1 MELSILP
8 FTLEDQL
15 ILATLSYANFGPYVK
30 SDEKITIKE
39 ATERLLKINYKPEN
53 FRVKNDYKLVEA
65 IMNAPRFSSLYIS
78 DIEEHFDKGLK
89 QFFAFTVHLK
99 RAKLIVYRG
108 TDNTV
113 TGWKED
119 FDMAYEPE
127 VPSQA
132 EALKYL
138 NKIARRYSGS
148 LLLTGHSKGG
158 NLSIYA
164 AANASESIR
173 KRIIAVFN
181 NDGPGFNEENRTHE
195 TFHLIADR
203 TVTLVPRAS
212 IIGMI
217 MEHSDDYHIVE
228 STARLIFQ
236 HDPYTWVFDGPKLK
250 FVEERTP
257 NSIMFER
264 VISTWLKSATREERA
279 GFVDA
284 SFKCLS
290 GIGVENFSGS
300 SFEII
305 FRTPE
310 VIKIYRSLDPKEKA
324 VMKKVVVKLIQATKE
339 QVAKK
344 DDVKLIG
351 N

>member
-15 ILATLSYANFGPYVK
+15 ILATLVYTNFGPFV
-30 SDEKITIKE
+30 SRDEKITIKE
-39 ATERLLKINYKPEN
+39 ACKRVLSVDFKPEN
-53 FRVKNDYKLVEA
+53 FRVRNDYLLIKA
-65 IMNAPRFSSLYIS
+65 ILDAPRFSSLYIS
-78 DIEEHFDKGLK
+78 DVEERFDKGLT
-89 QFFAFTVHLK
+89 QFFALTIHLDK
-99 RAKLIVYRG
+99 AKLIAYRG

-119 FDMAYEPE
+119 FEMAYEPE
-127 VPSQA
+127 VPSQR

-138 NKIARRYSGS
+138 NRIARKYSS
-148 LLLTGHSKGG
+148 PLMLTGHSKGG

-257 NSIMFER
+257 NSILFER

-344 DDVKLIG
+344 DDVRLIG